1 MSSFGTKKPG
11 ADLAQQLTFP
21 HIFSEA
27 VAPGHIGY
35 YPEAP
40 IQNEVVYPYNNLQGT
55 YHQQKMEDAHRRALN
70 GVADTKNATQR
81 FLHSHAGYY
90 GMPKAV
96 LGQRKFANPSNG
108 NQADIYNN
116 RNVSFE
122 MPPTVWSS
130 YRPEGLSGGVL
141 YTAEAQKWGRQK
153 LRERIPQ
160 LDAINAEREAFVNGL
175 PVQGTVGQTEPEGIE
190 GSKVKLE
197 LVATLRAILSSVS
210 AGKADAIAWGDTL
223 KFMRLFFRYT
233 PSASED
239 ELREFLDYFDEI
251 ETELLGLQEVGDD
264 GRDAEEPWNN
274 RIAPNVDIMLEDFQ
288 KLREYLKKMMEM
300 PIQTTE
306 VKKRADGSEYVVDT
320 QGTQNMTTKT
330 LKERKALSAN
340 LIKSIGFTTLK
351 KGHTVEQQA
360 RMIRDVERG
369 DRIRDARAP
378 PRGDGGDDDD
388 DDSRPD
394 FPDRWLGSVAS
405 SAPSATS
412 SERRPFSAVADAMR
426 RYYGSVGFDPNP
438 RENIGRRNGSW
449 FGESD
454 ASSVGSEAWQL
465 RNPFREGTGEDQAQ
479 GLEVSEE
486 REPEDSEAEEE
497 SMGAR
502 SRSSR
507 SSRAE
512 SADEKAELSDA
523 ELRERLGAP
532 ASASASSA
540 PAPAPPAPRPV
551 DKEQVRTVVR
561 KIQLKPL
568 IAERITPEDVRQRGR
583 RILPTDPVRL
593 KALCERWESQGLGT
607 GGRSGKGYIPNSSA
621 TTRRSMLNQMTTS
634 YKI

>member
-1 MSSFGTKKPG
+1 
-11 ADLAQQLTFP
+11 
-21 HIFSEA
+21 
-27 VAPGHIGY
+27 
-35 YPEAP
+35 
-40 IQNEVVYPYNNLQGT
+40 
-55 YHQQKMEDAHRRALN
+55 
-70 GVADTKNATQR
+70 
-81 FLHSHAGYY
+81 
-90 GMPKAV
+90 MPKAV

-264 GRDAEEPWNN
+264 GRDADELFNN

-306 VKKRADGSEYVVDT
+306 VKKRADGSQYVVDT

-360 RMIRDVERG
+360 RMVRDVERG

-388 DDSRPD
+388 SSPD
-394 FPDRWLGSVAS
+394 FSDRWLGSVAS
-405 SAPSATS
+405 SVPSATS

-438 RENIGRRNGSW
+438 RENIGRRNGSF

-454 ASSVGSEAWQL
+454 ASSVGSEARQL

-479 GLEVSEE
+479 GLEVDEE
-486 REPEDSEAEEE
+486 REPESSEAEEE
-497 SMGAR
+497 SMGVR

-507 SSRAE
+507 GSRAE

-523 ELRERLGAP
+523 ELRARLGAP
-532 ASASASSA
+532 VSAP
-540 PAPAPPAPRPV
+540 PAPARPAPRPV
-551 DKEQVRTVVR
+551 ADLMRERQQLFATMTPQMVR
-561 KIQLKPL
+561 
-568 IAERITPEDVRQRGR
+568 ERGR
-583 RILPTDPVRL
+583 AILPQDTTRL
-593 KALCERWESQGLGT
+593 KALAERWKAQGLGT
-607 GGRSGKGYIPNSSA
+607 YAPRSTA
-621 TTRRSMLNQMTTS
+621 TTRRSMLNQMFAS

>member
-40 IQNEVVYPYNNLQGT
+40 VQNEVVYPYNNLQGT

-70 GVADTKNATQR
+70 GVADTMRSKER

-90 GMPKAV
+90 NMPKAV

-175 PVQGTVGQTEPEGIE
+175 PVQGTVGQTDPEGIE

-210 AGKADAIAWGDTL
+210 AGKADAIAWSDTL

-233 PSASED
+233 PSASEE
-239 ELREFLDYFDEI
+239 ELKEFLDYFDEI
-251 ETELLGLQEVGDD
+251 EEALLGIQEVGDD
-264 GRDAEEPWNN
+264 GRDADDLFNN

-288 KLREYLKKMMEM
+288 KLREYLTKMMEM
-300 PIQTTE
+300 PTQGYVIRKLPNGRQE
-306 VKKRADGSEYVVDT
+306 VVET

-351 KGHTVEQQA
+351 KAPNVEQQA
-360 RMIRDVERG
+360 RMVRDVERG
-369 DRIRDARAP
+369 DRIRDARG
-378 PRGDGGDDDD
+378 GDGGDDDD
-388 DDSRPD
+388 SSPA
-394 FPDRWLGSVAS
+394 FSDRWLGNVDNLSQS
-405 SAPSATS
+405 SMSNTS
-412 SERRPFSAVADAMR
+412 SERRPFNRPPFNAVAEQMR

-438 RENIGRRNGSW
+438 RENIGRKNGSF
-449 FGESD
+449 FGVES
-454 ASSVGSEAWQL
+454 SLL
-465 RNPFREGTGEDQAQ
+465 RNPFREGNGEDQAQ

-486 REPEDSEAEEE
+486 RSQEGSDEEE
-497 SMGAR
+497 EEEEEMGAR

-507 SSRAE
+507 GSRGAE
-512 SADEKAELSDA
+512 ADEKAELTDA

-532 ASASASSA
+532 A
-540 PAPAPPAPRPV
+540 PALPAPRPV
-551 DKEQVRTVVR
+551 APRPLADIMRERQQLFATMTPDMVR
-561 KIQLKPL
+561 
-568 IAERITPEDVRQRGR
+568 ERGR
-583 RILPTDPVRL
+583 SILPQDPVRL
-593 KALCERWESQGLGT
+593 KALAERWESQGLGK
-607 GGRSGKGYIPNSSA
+607 GGRNGRGYIPNSTA
-621 TTRRSMLNQMTTS
+621 TTRRSMLNQIFTS
-634 YKI
+634 YSI